1 LCNCGKKVKSA
12 GQQSHQS
19 YHDYHPYDSLN
30 FKTKTNIL
38 HPIEHKQLF
47 ILVNEEKAEKINLLE
62 SHGYRPDGR
71 LHHTSKG

>member
-1 LCNCGKKVKSA
+1 MCNCGKKVKSA
-12 GQQSHQS
+12 GQKSHKS

-30 FKTKTNIL
+30 FKTNTNIL